1 MDSEKTTDSKK
12 KKKSW
17 TKRTMLKELPLQTQ
31 GYIVKPQ

>member
-1 MDSEKTTDSKK
+1 MDSEKTTDS